1 MCGRAYK
8 PRFLFAYPNAKV
20 IKRKGEREA
29 REEREERERERE
41 RERRGGKKD
50 TRANADNRWQ

>member
-29 REEREERERERE
+29 REEREQRE